1 MKATASRPG
10 RRRKREPAPK
20 LSRAF
25 LGRFAPTG
33 RSMARLGPCFLPD
46 QPLHVTQRGNIP
58 GAIFFGDD
66 DYARIATGSARRR
79 DTTAAVSM
87 PMSR

>member
-1 MKATASRPG
+1 
-10 RRRKREPAPK
+10 
-20 LSRAF
+20 
-25 LGRFAPTG
+25 
-33 RSMARLGPCFLPD
+33 MARLGPCFLPD